1 MDRPTARRPLL
12 VAAVLCLGL
21 ALAGGPPGAAS
32 ASGSSRAPEV
42 VIDPASLPSGPD
54 TTLVHTEGRK
64 IVIQGG
70 DQGGYKVIR
79 PDLLSRPRLVGA
91 TDRGY
96 VVTTTR
102 ASDGASTLWLVRP
115 DGTVRAIR
123 RLPSAATAP
132 RLSPDGTRL
141 AWTVQGRE
149 RTRLVAAHVRDGSLI
164 GSVWRKGYLDVADV
178 GRRILVTGFQPAR
191 TLWFRPRA
199 ESTDLLFRKRVLQ
212 ADIGAD
218 RAVVAVEDQDD
229 GFDGLCLSYRE
240 LRDPSERF
248 WRSCTDV
255 PLAFSSTDRAH
266 MVTTDIR
273 SDGIGPSYL
282 EVRDAVTNISL
293 ARYTTVGGYFG
304 DPVWEDADSFVV
316 RVWAG
321 GHAAMVRITTT
332 GSVERVS
339 RVAEVEADNFR
350 ALWWTFADD

>member
-1 MDRPTARRPLL
+1 MDRFAARRLL
-12 VAAVLCLGL
+12 LAAAVLCLGL

-32 ASGSSRAPEV
+32 AARSSRAPDV
-42 VIDPASLPSGPD
+42 VIDPAALPPGPG
-54 TTLVHTEGRK
+54 TTLVHTDGRD
-64 IVIQGG
+64 IVVRTG
-70 DQGGYKVIR
+70 DQDGYKVIR
-79 PDLLSRPRLVGA
+79 PDLPGRPRLVGT

-102 ASDGASTLWLVRP
+102 ASDGASTLWLVRL
-115 DGTVRAIR
+115 DGTVRTIR

-132 RLSPDGTRL
+132 RLSPDGTML
-141 AWTVQGRE
+141 AWTVHGRE

-178 GRRILVTGFQPAR
+178 GRRILVTGFQPSR
-191 TLWFRPRA
+191 TLWFRPGA
-199 ESTDLLFRKRVLQ
+199 ASTDLLFRKRMLQ
-212 ADIGAD
+212 ADIRAD
-218 RAVVAVEDQDD
+218 RAVVAVKDQDD
-229 GFDGLCLSYRE
+229 GFDGMCLSYRE
-240 LRDPSERF
+240 LRDPSTRF

-255 PLAFSSTDRAH
+255 PLTFSTDRAH

-282 EVRDAVTNISL
+282 EIRDAVTNTAL
-293 ARYTTVGGYFG
+293 ARYTTPGGYFG

-321 GHAAMVRITTT
+321 GHAAMVRITTA
-332 GSVERVS
+332 GIVERVS

-350 ALWWTFADD
+350 ALWWTFAEE